1 MADHRTRYKQKSDR
15 DDSNED
21 SEEEKKNDKKEKKRR
36 AKWEKKQKSKN
47 QKKKLQAKNADGEG
61 HTSCTV
67 KRKSEDDPDATKYQ
81 KLQNVIFG
89 NTYRLRS
96 RQVGESDTSDVE
108 MEEERKSIERMEVDG
123 EEERAGVWWRLRG
136 RKKTSLEKAGEKR
149 RKEKKKREVRQRK
162 V

>member
-1 MADHRTRYKQKSDR
+1 MADHRTRYKQKSGR
-15 DDSNED
+15 GDSEED

-36 AKWEKKQKSKN
+36 AKWEKNQKSKN
-47 QKKKLQAKNADGEG
+47 EKKKLQAKNTDEEG
-61 HTSCTV
+61 HKYCAM

-81 KLQNVIFG
+81 KLQNVLFG

-96 RQVGESDTSDVE
+96 RHVGESDTSDVE
-108 MEEERKSIERMEVDG
+108 MEEERKNIERMEVDG

-136 RKKTSLEKAGEKR
+136 RKKTSLEKAVEKR
-149 RKEKKKREVRQRK
+149 RKEKKKREVRQRR

>member
-1 MADHRTRYKQKSDR
+1 MRIVKRR
-15 DDSNED
+15 RRRIR
-21 SEEEKKNDKKEKKRR
+21 KKRNEEQNGR
-36 AKWEKKQKSKN
+36 RNRSQRTK
-47 QKKKLQAKNADGEG
+47 KKKLQAKYADGEG

-149 RKEKKKREVRQRK
+149 RKEKKKREVRQRN

>member
-1 MADHRTRYKQKSDR
+1 MAGHSSRYKQKSGR

-21 SEEEKKNDKKEKKRR
+21 SEEEKKKGKKEKKRR

-47 QKKKLQAKNADGEG
+47 EKKKLQANNADGEG
-61 HTSCTV
+61 HTSCAV

-81 KLQNVIFG
+81 KLQNVVFG

-96 RQVGESDTSDVE
+96 RQVGESESSDVD
-108 MEEERKSIERMEVDG
+108 MEEERKSIEGMEVDG
-123 EEERAGVWWRLRG
+123 EEERAGVWWNLRG

-149 RKEKKKREVRQRK
+149 RKEKKKKEVRQRR

>member
-1 MADHRTRYKQKSDR
+1 MTAKRIVKRRRRTIR
-15 DDSNED
+15 
-21 SEEEKKNDKKEKKRR
+21 KKRNGEQNWG
-36 AKWEKKQKSKN
+36 KNQKSKN
-47 QKKKLQAKNADGEG
+47 EKKKLQAKNTDEEG
-61 HTSCTV
+61 HKYCAM

-136 RKKTSLEKAGEKR
+136 RKKTSLEKAVEKR
-149 RKEKKKREVRQRK
+149 RKEKKKRGVRQRR